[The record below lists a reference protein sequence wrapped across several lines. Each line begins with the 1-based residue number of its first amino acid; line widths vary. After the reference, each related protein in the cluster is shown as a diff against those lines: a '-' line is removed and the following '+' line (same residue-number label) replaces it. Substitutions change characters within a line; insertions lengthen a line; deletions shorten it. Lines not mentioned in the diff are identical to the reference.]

1 MPGKLAGY
9 NTQRKAAN
17 KRTDDDLPVHSFQ
30 TLLADLATIV
40 KNRIQIQFP
49 EPEKLEVKT
58 FERITRPTPLQQK
71 AFDLLG
77 VRL

>member
-1 MPGKLAGY
+1 
-9 NTQRKAAN
+9 
-17 KRTDDDLPVHSFQ
+17 LPVCSFQ

-40 KNRIQIQFP
+40 KNRIRIQFP
-49 EPEKLEVKT
+49 ELDEIAVKIL
-58 FERITRPTPLQQK
+58 ERITRPTPLQQK